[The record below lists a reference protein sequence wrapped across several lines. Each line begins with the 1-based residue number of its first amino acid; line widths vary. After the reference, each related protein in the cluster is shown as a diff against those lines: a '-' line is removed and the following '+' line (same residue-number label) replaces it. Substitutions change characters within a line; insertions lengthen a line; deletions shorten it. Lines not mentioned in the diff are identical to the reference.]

1 MTLGYCRCIL
11 GCMCIYTVYYLLIKT
26 EHPVIFKL
34 LSSIQQ
40 LQLQIF
46 TSEYAVKTSWQVH
59 LLIHVI
65 TQHYTDC
72 HGLCHRPVR
81 WFQI

>member
-1 MTLGYCRCIL
+1 MLSYDMTLGYCRCIL
-11 GCMCIYTVYYLLIKT
+11 GYMRIYTFYYLLIKT

-46 TSEYAVKTSWQVH
+46 TNEYAVKTLWQVH
-59 LLIHVI
+59 LLND
-65 TQHYTDC
+65 T
-72 HGLCHRPVR
+72 
-81 WFQI
+81 